1 MNTYFLVFVT
11 SLFFSLQT
19 HAARVESVQQNHII
33 EKSSSA
39 NPASA
44 FLSKGTQ
51 TFTIN
56 LPLVQIDRASTNTGI
71 HKTGVVYQ
79 LPLPV
84 TASQLSWE
92 TVKGGY
98 AAHIHLFSDQAKRLR
113 YHLVFRRETSSI
125 DFRIQ
130 GSRDSSPIGPIN
142 HTLIQDKNI
151 WLPATKGN
159 SADLEIFVDGTK
171 QPEALDFSIDAVNV
185 IFDDLSS
192 GDIPAIKA
200 KSLGL
205 AMEQEFD
212 LACWADNENF
222 PGLEQAAGATAK
234 IDFIKGTGSFTCTGT
249 LLNDKGSTGTPW
261 LTTAHHCISDQATA
275 NTIEFEWFF
284 QATSCGG
291 SATDNRYAK
300 TFGGA
305 QLLGTDFN
313 LEASFLRLNK
323 SPPNGV
329 VFSGWDTDIQVDD
342 LVWGVHHPEGD
353 HTMVSAGHVTALLQT
368 VQESTAGT
376 HLLNEVNFIAGGTE
390 PGSSGSGLFSV
401 VNGSAYWKGTL
412 SGGPE
417 ENYQLNFYSNF
428 NSYYSYI
435 KPWLNNTVALRS
447 IECLL
452 NWAEGAYSN
461 LFSPSGA
468 ISQFQSPYTYRY
480 YGNTN
485 AYAGVSLTNSHV
497 YYLGPDGVLEDVG
510 DLSGWLTA
518 ALCQ

>member
-1 MNTYFLVFVT
+1 MNAYFLGFVISVFI
-11 SLFFSLQT
+11 SLQT
-19 HAARVESVQQNHII
+19 HAEKVESVQQNHMI

-39 NPASA
+39 NSAPA
-44 FLSKGTQ
+44 FVGKGNQ
-51 TFTIN
+51 AFTIN
-56 LPLVQIDRASTNTGI
+56 LPRIQIDLAPNNPGD

-79 LPLPV
+79 LPSPV
-84 TASQLSWE
+84 TASQLPWE
-92 TVKGGY
+92 TVNGGH
-98 AAHIHLFSDQAKRLR
+98 AAHISFFSYQAERLR
-113 YHLVFRRETSSI
+113 YHLVFRQDMPSI
-125 DFRIQ
+125 EFRIQ
-130 GSRDSSPIGPIN
+130 GSRDDSPIGPID
-142 HTLIQDKNI
+142 HTLIHDKNI

-159 SADLEIFVDGTK
+159 SADLEIFIRDTK

-185 IFDDLSS
+185 IVDDLSS
-192 GDIPAIKA
+192 DATPAIKA

-212 LACWADNENF
+212 LVCWEKHENF

-234 IDFIKGTGSFTCTGT
+234 INFIKGTGSFTCTGT

-261 LTTAHHCISDQATA
+261 LTTAHHCVSDQATA

-323 SPPNGV
+323 PPPNGV
-329 VFSGWDTDIQVDD
+329 VFSGWDTDIQVGD

-353 HTMVSAGHVTALLQT
+353 HTMVSAGQVMALLQT

-376 HLLNEVNFIAGGTE
+376 HSLNEVNFIAGGTE

-412 SGGPE
+412 AGGPA

-428 NSYYSYI
+428 SSYYSYI
-435 KPWLNNTVALRS
+435 KPWLTNTIALKS

-452 NWAEGAYSN
+452 NWAEGAYSA

-480 YGNTN
+480 YRDTN
-485 AYAGVSLTNSHV
+485 AYAGVSLTDNHV

-510 DLSGWLTA
+510 DLSGWLTTA
-518 ALCQ
+518 SCH